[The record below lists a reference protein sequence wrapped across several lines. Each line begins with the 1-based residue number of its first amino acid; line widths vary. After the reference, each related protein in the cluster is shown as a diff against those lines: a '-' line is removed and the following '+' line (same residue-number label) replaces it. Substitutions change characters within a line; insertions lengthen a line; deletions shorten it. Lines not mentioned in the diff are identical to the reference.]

1 MFYWVYPSSNSGYF
15 ERLDPSLLVNT
26 FIQEGKDLGE
36 RMKNA
41 FSARFAEGYEQV
53 VIIGADSPSCL

>member
-1 MFYWVYPSSNSGYF
+1 MCRLFYCESTHQVIQDIF
-15 ERLDPSLLVNT
+15 ERLDPSLLVNI

-41 FSARFAEGYEQV
+41 FSARFSEG
-53 VIIGADSPSCL
+53 L